1 MAEEE
6 LFGDLQDI
14 INASLEVNGG
24 AGGGVNMPQVFHQST
39 SLPVMPSPMPLGQI
53 QNQTPT
59 PKKTT
64 TGPKASTK
72 TGPHL
77 RIIEEPTNNII
88 RFRYKCEGRT
98 AGSIPGMS
106 TSTETGKTFPTIE
119 VCDYNGPVTVVV
131 SCVTSDEP
139 YRQHPHWLVSKE
151 EADSCKSGVYAKRL
165 PPEERRLVLQKV
177 GIQCAK
183 KLEMRESLLERE
195 RKNVDPFGA
204 KFDHKDQIDKINRY
218 ELRLCYQAF
227 ITVGNTRVA
236 LDPIVSSP
244 IYGKSNELTISRLCS
259 CSAKVS
265 GGDEIIMLC
274 EKISKDDIEIRF
286 YETDDDGRELWHAN
300 AEFQPTDV
308 FKQMAIAFKT
318 PRYRN
323 PEITQSVN
331 VELKLVRP
339 SDGATSAPLQFEYYP
354 NPENLTQHNRLVAR
368 KTVETLK
375 RNLMSSDFSDFHQSP
390 KQPKTSL
397 VQPPQIT
404 MTTAP
409 APHVSP
415 GMGMMYAGG
424 SPHFMHEIKVEY
436 PYMDVDS
443 RSSQFASVDYNF
455 PSPRSTC
462 STTDG
467 IPPMRIGPNN
477 NLYQNLDM
485 GTTLQEPA
493 SYARNGCS
501 PTGFSGGSMTPIN
514 NNTNSNNMINNNF
527 LSLKLGTMNPP
538 SITPP
543 QQMDQAIKQRYL
555 AQESQP
561 APNFLQQT
569 QPEQQHLQQ
578 QQLLQNQQYPQQTQ
592 PQPQLEGQNQSFSDL
607 ISSTFMDLGSIDTNE
622 LMQGMEETLSSLG
635 LTGGGGG
642 VGGVGA
648 GAMQMNNH
656 YNNY

>member
-14 INASLEVNGG
+14 INASMEVNGG
-24 AGGGVNMPQVFHQST
+24 AGGQAGGHMPQVFHQST
-39 SLPVMPSPMPLGQI
+39 SLPVMPSAMPLH
-53 QNQTPT
+53 NQTPS
-59 PKKTT
+59 KTT
-64 TGPKASTK
+64 PAAKAK

-106 TSTETGKTFPTIE
+106 SSPETGKTFPTIE
-119 VCDYNGPVTVVV
+119 VCDYTGPVIIIV

-151 EADSCKSGVYAKRL
+151 EADSCKSGVYSKRL

-183 KLEMRESLLERE
+183 KLEMRDSLLERE
-195 RKNVDPFGA
+195 RKNVDPFKA

-227 ITVGNTRVA
+227 ITVGNTRVP

-286 YETDDDGRELWHAN
+286 YETDEDGRELWHAN

-354 NPENLTQHNRLVAR
+354 NPETFTQHSRLVAR
-368 KTVETLK
+368 KAVENLK
-375 RNLMSSDFSDFHQSP
+375 RNLMSSEFSDFHQSA

-409 APHVSP
+409 APQMSP
-415 GMGMMYAGG
+415 AMGMMYAGG
-424 SPHFMHEIKVEY
+424 SPHFMQEIKLEN

-443 RSSQFASVDYNF
+443 RSSQCASVDYNF

-467 IPPMRIGPNN
+467 IPPMRIGANN
-477 NLYQNLDM
+477 NLYQNLDL
-485 GTTLQEPA
+485 GATLQEPA
-493 SYARNGCS
+493 ASFAARNGCS

-514 NNTNSNNMINNNF
+514 HNSNSNSSSSHNMINNNF

-543 QQMDQAIKQRYL
+543 QQMEQQTAIKQRFL
-555 AQESQP
+555 VQESQP
-561 APNFLQQT
+561 ASHYNLQQT
-569 QPEQQHLQQ
+569 QPEQQQQ
-578 QQLLQNQQYPQQTQ
+578 QQQYPPQQCQ
-592 PQPQLEGQNQSFSDL
+592 PEGQQQSFSDL
-607 ISSTFMDLGSIDTNE
+607 ILSSTLMDLGPMDTND
-622 LMQGMEETLSSLG
+622 LLQGMEETLSSLG
-635 LTGGGGG
+635 LTGGG
-642 VGGVGA
+642 A
-648 GAMQMNNH
+648 PATQMNNQ
-656 YNNY
+656 YNNYN